1 MNNIDINYISI
12 EYLQK
17 ELIEAKY
24 NGDLSNESIEV
35 WWKILADWRREN
47 ERKRSEEKD

>member
-1 MNNIDINYISI
+1 MNLIDRDYIDI
-12 EYLQK
+12 EFLQK

-24 NGDLSNESIEV
+24 KGDLTNESLQV

-47 ERKRSEEKD
+47 ERKSSEKQD